1 MVRHSTP
8 PRTRRAIVGQRGM
21 RFPSD
26 RRPVEA
32 FGHFPGPMTPGSEPG
47 TEATPRRKRRT
58 RFQAGPVTPSPATPS
73 RRRP

>member
-8 PRTRRAIVGQRGM
+8 PRTRRAIVGQRQG

-32 FGHFPGPMTPGSEPG
+32 FGHFPGPITPGCELP
-47 TEATPRRKRRT
+47 TEATPRRKRT
-58 RFQAGPVTPSPATPS
+58 ARFATPS
-73 RRRP
+73 RRRPC